1 MADLLGAVKEKLAP
15 RRLATLRRASSWRKA
30 YRKALIRY
38 LDPERPPRFPQT
50 IQIEATSR
58 CNLRCPSCSH
68 SREAG
73 NGQHLGA
80 DELRELLR
88 RLPRLPAR
96 MVLSGIGEPLVNPRF
111 FDLVDILAERRI
123 QCHFYTNGTLLTTRK
138 GEEIIARP
146 NIFKVE
152 ISCDGACKETFEEL
166 RPGAD
171 FDRWTRAVREFAAK
185 AREAG
190 RQRRRLRVGALTV
203 LTKRTLGEIEGII
216 RLAADLGFEH
226 ITILDAIPVDDVAAS
241 LCASQAEYS
250 TVCPED
256 LSALGRTVGIEVFF
270 ELRREQTPPK
280 ASVRCLQP
288 WEYVFIRA
296 GGDVAPCCALF
307 GSDKA
312 AVMGNLFQDSFAD
325 VWHGARFR
333 EFRRTSSLGTNPLC
347 QTCPYY

>member
-1 MADLLGAVKEKLAP
+1 MSDLLEAVTEKLAP
-15 RRLATLRRASSWRKA
+15 RRLATLSRPSSWRKL
-30 YRKALIRY
+30 YRKMLIRY
-38 LDPERPPRFPQT
+38 LDPERPQTFPRKV
-50 IQIEATSR
+50 QIEATSR

-73 NGQHLGA
+73 NGQHLGP

-96 MVLSGIGEPLVNPRF
+96 VVLSGIGEPLVNPRF
-111 FDLVDILAERRI
+111 FELVDVLAEQRI
-123 QCHFYTNGTLLTTRK
+123 ECQFYTNGTLLTTRK
-138 GEEIIARP
+138 CEAILSRP
-146 NIFKVE
+146 HIFKVE

-171 FDRWTRAVREFAAK
+171 FDRWTRAVREFTTK

-190 RQRRRLRVGALTV
+190 KRRRRLRVGALTV
-203 LTKRTLGEIEGII
+203 LTKRTLGEIEEIL
-216 RLAADLGFEH
+216 RFAADLGFDH
-226 ITILDAIPVDDVAAS
+226 ITLLDAIPIDDVAAS
-241 LCASQAEYS
+241 LCASQAEYA

-256 LSALGRTVGIEVFF
+256 LSALGRAVGIGVFF
-270 ELRREQTPPK
+270 ELRREQTPPQAK
-280 ASVRCLQP
+280 LRCLQP

-312 AVMGNLFQDSFAD
+312 AVVGNLLQDGFAD
-325 VWHGARFR
+325 IWHGERFR

-347 QTCPYY
+347 RTCPLY